1 MHSEESGGPSH
12 RRIVTI
18 GVYGFTEAAFFQAL
32 LDAGVDSFCDVR
44 ARRGVRGSRYAF
56 SNSRRLQA
64 RLADLGIEYHHFP
77 NLAPTAE
84 IREIQKTADKDANV
98 AKRKRTAL
106 DETFVQA
113 YKSEVLKQFDPSL
126 FTGEAGARAKT
137 IALFCVE
144 REPGACHRSI
154 IAAEIEAALDLEIE
168 HIVPV
173 E

>member
-84 IREIQKTADKDANV
+84 IREIQKTAAFTHAAPKEARRRCASRPCLTSDPVYGNRRRASANV
-98 AKRKRTAL
+98 KGAIDL
-106 DETFVQA
+106 DAVGGRRMGQRR
-113 YKSEVLKQFDPSL
+113 VLCWLGAGPPA
-126 FTGEAGARAKT
+126 GGRVGARVSP
-137 IALFCVE
+137 C
-144 REPGACHRSI
+144 
-154 IAAEIEAALDLEIE
+154 
-168 HIVPV
+168 
-173 E
+173 